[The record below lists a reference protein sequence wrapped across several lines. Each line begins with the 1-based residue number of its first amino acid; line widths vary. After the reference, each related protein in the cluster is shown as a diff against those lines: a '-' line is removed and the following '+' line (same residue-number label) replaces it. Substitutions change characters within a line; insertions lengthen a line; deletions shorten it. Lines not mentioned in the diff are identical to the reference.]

1 MSTSNGT
8 FVWYEL
14 MTTNADAAETFYP
27 AVVGWRARD
36 AGMPGMRYTIL
47 SVGEAGVAGIMTLPQ
62 EACAAGARPGWIG
75 YIGVDDVDAAA
86 SRVEQAGGTVH
97 KPAEDIPGV
106 GRFAVV
112 ADPQGAS
119 FVLFRGSS
127 EQPPQRPAPGVPG
140 SPGWPVVADP
150 QGASFVLF
158 RGSSE
163 QPPQRPAPGVPGS
176 PGWHELHAGEWQSAF
191 AFYADL
197 FGWRKAEAVDMG
209 PMGTYQLFAAG
220 AEPIGG
226 MMTKVESVPAPFW
239 LYYFTVDAI
248 DAAAD
253 RVRAQGGTV
262 LQGPHEVPGPMWIV
276 QCQDPQGAMF
286 ALVSSRR

>member
-1 MSTSNGT
+1 MAHPNS

-14 MTTNADAAETFYP
+14 MTTDADAAETFYSD
-27 AVVGWRARD
+27 VVGWRTQD
-36 AGMPGMRYTIL
+36 AGMPGMRYMIL
-47 SVGEAGVAGIMTLPQ
+47 SVGEAGVGGIMTIPPN
-62 EACAAGARPGWIG
+62 ACAAGARPGWIG
-75 YIGVDDVDAAA
+75 YIGVDDVDATAG
-86 SRVEQAGGTVH
+86 RVKQAGGTIH
-97 KPAEDIPGV
+97 KLPEDIPGI

-127 EQPPQRPAPGVPG
+127 EQPP
-140 SPGWPVVADP
+140 
-150 QGASFVLF
+150 
-158 RGSSE
+158 E
-163 QPPQRPAPGVPGS
+163 RPAPGVPGS

-197 FGWRKAEAVDMG
+197 FGWTKAEAVDMG
-209 PMGTYQLFAAG
+209 AMGTYQLFAAG

-226 MMTKVESVPAPFW
+226 MMTKFESVPAPFW

-253 RVRAQGGTV
+253 RVTGRGGQV
-262 LQGPHEVPGPMWIV
+262 LQGPHEVPGGMWIV

-286 ALVSSRR
+286 ALVGPHR